1 MVDCQNQDNPL
12 KNQNQRY
19 EARVGFPGYEARV
32 GFPAPYQGDFK
43 RKCVSSVEDL
53 PHIFLKPVKI
63 DQEPARN
70 EVEGRPGGDK

>member
-1 MVDCQNQDNPL
+1 MPKSGIFHVFNPL

-43 RKCVSSVEDL
+43 KQCVSPKVVS
-53 PHIFLKPVKI
+53 
-63 DQEPARN
+63 
-70 EVEGRPGGDK
+70 